1 MKRTS
6 YFMSNVDRL
15 GVKSKAILNSN
26 TDPELR
32 QNCESN
38 YEGQYFDIDMLKLGV
53 SSSNKFFSGLHR
65 APFEDFVYYVCL
77 LKTCK
82 HMFPM

>member
-6 YFMSNVDRL
+6 YFMSDVDRM
-15 GVKSKAILNSN
+15 GVKGRAILNSN

-32 QNCESN
+32 QNSESN

-53 SSSNKFFSGLHR
+53 SASDKFSFWF
-65 APFEDFVYYVCL
+65 APGSI
-77 LKTCK
+77 
-82 HMFPM
+82 